1 MLLEEEVLGPGPDD
15 YYMAFEVF
23 VEGEKDDLLD
33 SILLEE
39 NL

>member
-1 MLLEEEVLGPGPDD
+1 MFLEEEVLGPGLDG

-23 VEGEKDDLLD
+23 VEGEKDDLLNW
-33 SILLEE
+33 ILLEE